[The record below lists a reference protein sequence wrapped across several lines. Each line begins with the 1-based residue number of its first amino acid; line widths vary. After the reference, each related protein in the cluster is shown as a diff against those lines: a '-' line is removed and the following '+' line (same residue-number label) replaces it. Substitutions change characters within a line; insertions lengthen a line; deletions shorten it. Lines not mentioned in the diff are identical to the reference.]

1 MGAIYMELKE
11 VLIQL
16 VLGLILVLGVIIGGF
31 SLLGYYLGG
40 SGPGSYSVEIDSFLQ
55 EEVN

>member
-1 MGAIYMELKE
+1 MELKD

-16 VLGLILVLGVIIGGF
+16 VLSLILVLGVIIGGF
-31 SLLGYYLGG
+31 SLLGYYLRD
-40 SGPGSYSVEIDSFLQ
+40 SGPGSYSVEIDSSFLQ

>member
-1 MGAIYMELKE
+1 MGAIYMELKD
-11 VLIQL
+11 VLVQL

-31 SLLGYYLGG
+31 SLLGYYLRD
-40 SGPGSYSVEIDSFLQ
+40 SGPGSYSVELDSFLE

>member
-1 MGAIYMELKE
+1 MGSIYMELKD

-16 VLGLILVLGVIIGGF
+16 VLGLVLVLGVIIGGF
-31 SLLGYYLGG
+31 SILGYYLRD